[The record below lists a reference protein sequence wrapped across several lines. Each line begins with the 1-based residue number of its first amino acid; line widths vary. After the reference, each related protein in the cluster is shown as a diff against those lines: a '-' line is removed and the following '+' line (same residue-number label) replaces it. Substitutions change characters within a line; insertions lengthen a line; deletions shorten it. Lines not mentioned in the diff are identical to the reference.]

1 MLQDATNNKEQ
12 AMGYL
17 KEAGVLFKAQGYD
30 EEATQALQ
38 LYSIAYWGMLGN

>member
-1 MLQDATNNKEQ
+1 MLQDATNNKQE

-17 KEAGVLFKAQGYD
+17 KEAGVLFKTQGYD

-38 LYSIAYWGMLGN
+38 VYGMAYWGMMGK